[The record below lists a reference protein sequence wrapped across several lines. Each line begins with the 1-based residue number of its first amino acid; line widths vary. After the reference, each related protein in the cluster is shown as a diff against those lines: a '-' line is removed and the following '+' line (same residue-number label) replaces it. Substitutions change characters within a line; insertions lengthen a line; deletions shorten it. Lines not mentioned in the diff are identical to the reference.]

1 LKIKTWLLA
10 IAGGAGFMASIVV
23 LSVVQTQQRRPRPI
37 PEWWPV
43 HRRWSATISTLF
55 SQRSLPPDVQ
65 SWRSPTA
72 RMTPSFVASRPG
84 EIIEIMMS
92 MRIVLVSAAM
102 LTFTAFAVPAF
113 AESAIGIASRN
124 SWGLMDKCVKT
135 AHEKY
140 PDETADSLAKRDAY
154 AHTCER
160 NSRAPV
166 RAVRSQKQ

>member
-1 LKIKTWLLA
+1 VKIKTWLLA
-10 IAGGAGFMASIVV
+10 IAGGGSMASIVA
-23 LSVVQTQQRRPRPI
+23 LSVVQTPPRRRPI

-43 HRRWSATISTLF
+43 RRRWSATISTLF
-55 SQRSLPPDVQ
+55 SQRGLPSGVQ
-65 SWRSPTA
+65 SWRSPTT
-72 RMTPSFVASRPG
+72 RMTLSFVASRPG

-92 MRIVLVSAAM
+92 MRIVLFSAAM
-102 LTFTAFAVPAF
+102 LTSTAFAVPAF

-160 NSRAPV
+160 DSRAPV